1 MARWQQELMVG
12 VVVLLL
18 APAAH
23 AIEVERLDVSYQ
35 KDRYVVVFTAQLDA
49 PADAVGAVLKD
60 YGQYPK
66 LDPRIT
72 ESRVLSRERISSVR
86 LFTRMRGC
94 LGTLMCRSMQR
105 VEEIEEQPEELL
117 ATAVL
122 AESDVR
128 LGVTR
133 SQWTANHGGT
143 AITYR
148 MEIMPKFWIPALFGR
163 RLMIKTLREGT
174 LSLFTNVE
182 GAAQRNGVAQRN
194 GATE

>member
-1 MARWQQELMVG
+1 MLG
-12 VVVLLL
+12 VAALL
-18 APAAH
+18 AAPTANAL
-23 AIEVERLDVSYQ
+23 EVEQLDVSYRH
-35 KDRYVVVFTAQLDA
+35 DRYVVMFTAQLDA

-60 YGQYPK
+60 YDQYPE

-72 ESRVLSRERISSVR
+72 ESRVLSRERQSRVR

-94 LGTLMCRSMQR
+94 LGALICRSMQR
-105 VEEIEEQPEELL
+105 VEEIEEQPHELL

-128 LGVTR
+128 FGITR
-133 SQWTANHGGT
+133 SHWTPNQGGT
-143 AITYR
+143 ALTYR
-148 MEIMPKFWIPALFGR
+148 LEIMPTFWIPALFGR

-182 GAAQRNGVAQRN
+182 TAAQRTGSA
-194 GATE
+194 E

>member
-1 MARWQQELMVG
+1 MLG
-12 VVVLLL
+12 VVALL
-18 APAAH
+18 AAPRLNAL
-23 AIEVERLDVSYQ
+23 EVERLDVSYRH
-35 KDRYVVVFTAQLDA
+35 DRYVVVFTAQLDA

-60 YGQYPK
+60 YGQYPV

-72 ESRVLSRERISSVR
+72 ESRVLSRERQSRVR

-94 LGTLMCRSMQR
+94 LGALICRSMQR
-105 VEEIEEQPEELL
+105 VEEVEEQPDELL

-128 LGVTR
+128 FGITR
-133 SQWTANHGGT
+133 SHWTANQGGT
-143 AITYR
+143 ALTYR
-148 MEIMPKFWIPALFGR
+148 LEIMPKFWIPALFGR

-182 GAAQRNGVAQRN
+182 TAAQHTGLV
-194 GATE
+194 E